1 MKTPAFWSEPN
12 FLSRL
17 LKPLGTVYAFATR
30 LRIGLGRPCKIGRPV
45 VCIGNLTA
53 GGTGKTPVAVAVAGL
68 LQQAGKNPF
77 FVSRGYGGTL
87 KNIMVDKEKHTASE
101 VGDEPLLLARRAP
114 VIVNPDRVA
123 GAQKAL
129 RSGAEVIVMDDGFQ
143 NPGLYKD
150 LSFLV
155 FDGGF
160 GIGNGLSVPAGPLRE
175 NFAAGLKRAHAAIIL
190 GEDKHNLSAKIAGIP
205 IFRGSVVPVRPEVS
219 NTDAVAFAGI
229 GRPEKFYQSL
239 RDLDMAPVETYDF
252 PDHHRYTPA
261 ELEKLIARGKEL
273 NADIFTTSKDYVKIP
288 LSLQKHFKVL
298 QIDIAWED
306 EAMLSGF
313 ILNKISRRG

>member
-17 LKPLGTVYAFATR
+17 LKPLGAAYAFATR

-87 KNIMVDKEKHTASE
+87 KNIMVDKERHTASE

-160 GIGNGLSVPAGPLRE
+160 GIGNGLSQHAGKALPVKDVVAQHQAHGVVPHKLLPDDKRLRQSIGRWLLGILE
-175 NFAAGLKRAHAAIIL
+175 THA
-190 GEDKHNLSAKIAGIP
+190 ELSA
-205 IFRGSVVPVRPEVS
+205 VS
-219 NTDAVAFAGI
+219 QQSLESGQI
-229 GRPEKFYQSL
+229 GRSADNKYLTNTRQHQY
-239 RDLDMAPVETYDF
+239 RYGVIN
-252 PDHHRYTPA
+252 HRFVINWQQ
-261 ELEKLIARGKEL
+261 L
-273 NADIFTTSKDYVKIP
+273 F
-288 LSLQKHFKVL
+288 
-298 QIDIAWED
+298 
-306 EAMLSGF
+306 
-313 ILNKISRRG
+313 

>member
-114 VIVNPDRVA
+114 SSSTLIVLPAPR
-123 GAQKAL
+123 
-129 RSGAEVIVMDDGFQ
+129 RPSGPV
-143 NPGLYKD
+143 PKL
-150 LSFLV
+150 LSWTTVSRIRDYIKICPSWFLTAV
-155 FDGGF
+155 SASATA
-160 GIGNGLSVPAGPLRE
+160 LSVPAGPLRE

-229 GRPEKFYQSL
+229 GRPEKFYASMREL
-239 RDLDMAPVETYDF
+239 GFNLVETVDF
-252 PDHHRYTPA
+252 PDHHRYTAA
-261 ELEKLIARGKEL
+261 ELNRLIDKARSKDAL
-273 NADIFTTSKDYVKIP
+273 LFTTAKDFVKIP
-288 LSLQKHFKVL
+288 TQMQKYFRVL
-298 QIDIAWED
+298 EIEIRWED
-306 EAMLSGF
+306 EAALSKF
-313 ILNKISRRG
+313 ILDNIR

>member
-1 MKTPAFWSEPN
+1 M
-12 FLSRL
+12 

-143 NPGLYKD
+143 NPGLY
-150 LSFLV
+150 
-155 FDGGF
+155 
-160 GIGNGLSVPAGPLRE
+160 
-175 NFAAGLKRAHAAIIL
+175 
-190 GEDKHNLSAKIAGIP
+190 
-205 IFRGSVVPVRPEVS
+205 
-219 NTDAVAFAGI
+219 
-229 GRPEKFYQSL
+229 
-239 RDLDMAPVETYDF
+239 
-252 PDHHRYTPA
+252 
-261 ELEKLIARGKEL
+261 
-273 NADIFTTSKDYVKIP
+273 
-288 LSLQKHFKVL
+288 
-298 QIDIAWED
+298 
-306 EAMLSGF
+306 
-313 ILNKISRRG
+313 

>member
-1 MKTPAFWSEPN
+1 
-12 FLSRL
+12 
-17 LKPLGTVYAFATR
+17 
-30 LRIGLGRPCKIGRPV
+30 
-45 VCIGNLTA
+45 
-53 GGTGKTPVAVAVAGL
+53 
-68 LQQAGKNPF
+68 
-77 FVSRGYGGTL
+77 
-87 KNIMVDKEKHTASE
+87 MVDKERHTASE

-205 IFRGSVVPVRPEVS
+205 ISGAQSFRFGRKCPIPTPSPLPASAVRK
-219 NTDAVAFAGI
+219 I
-229 GRPEKFYQSL
+229 L
-239 RDLDMAPVETYDF
+239 CL
-252 PDHHRYTPA
+252 H
-261 ELEKLIARGKEL
+261 AR
-273 NADIFTTSKDYVKIP
+273 TR
-288 LSLQKHFKVL
+288 LQP
-298 QIDIAWED
+298 
-306 EAMLSGF
+306 G
-313 ILNKISRRG
+313 

>member
-53 GGTGKTPVAVAVAGL
+53 GGTGKTPVAAAVAGL

-219 NTDAVAFAGI
+219 DTDAVAFAGI
-229 GRPEKFYQSL
+229 GRPEKFYASMREL
-239 RDLDMAPVETYDF
+239 GFNLVETVDF
-252 PDHHRYTPA
+252 PDHHRYTA
-261 ELEKLIARGKEL
+261 VEL
-273 NADIFTTSKDYVKIP
+273 NRLIDKARSKDALLFTTAKDFVKIP
-288 LSLQKHFKVL
+288 TQMQKYFRVL
-298 QIDIAWED
+298 EIEIRWED
-306 EAMLSGF
+306 EAALSKF
-313 ILNKISRRG
+313 ILDNIR

>member
-12 FLSRL
+12 FLSLPAETAGHSLCFCHSSAHR
-17 LKPLGTVYAFATR
+17 
-30 LRIGLGRPCKIGRPV
+30 LGRPCKIGRPV

-160 GIGNGLSVPAGPLRE
+160 GIGNGPVGSGRAAPRKLR
-175 NFAAGLKRAHAAIIL
+175 RRPQTRHAAIIL

-229 GRPEKFYQSL
+229 GRPEKFYASMREL
-239 RDLDMAPVETYDF
+239 GFNLVETVDF
-252 PDHHRYTPA
+252 PDHHRYTAA
-261 ELEKLIARGKEL
+261 ELNRLIDKARSKDAL
-273 NADIFTTSKDYVKIP
+273 LFTTAKDFVKIP
-288 LSLQKHFKVL
+288 TQMQKYFRVL
-298 QIDIAWED
+298 EIEIRWED
-306 EAMLSGF
+306 EAALSKF
-313 ILNKISRRG
+313 ILDNIR

>member
-114 VIVNPDRVA
+114 VIVNPDRIA

-160 GIGNGLSVPAGPLRE
+160 GIGNGLSVP
-175 NFAAGLKRAHAAIIL
+175 AIIL

-229 GRPEKFYQSL
+229 GRPEKFYASMREL
-239 RDLDMAPVETYDF
+239 GFNLVETVDF
-252 PDHHRYTPA
+252 PDHHRYTAA
-261 ELEKLIARGKEL
+261 ELNRLIDKARSKDAL
-273 NADIFTTSKDYVKIP
+273 LFTTAKDFVKIP
-288 LSLQKHFKVL
+288 TQMQKYFRVL
-298 QIDIAWED
+298 EIEIRWED
-306 EAMLSGF
+306 EAALSKF
-313 ILNKISRRG
+313 ILDNIR

>member
-229 GRPEKFYQSL
+229 GRPEKFL
-239 RDLDMAPVETYDF
+239 RL
-252 PDHHRYTPA
+252 H
-261 ELEKLIARGKEL
+261 AR
-273 NADIFTTSKDYVKIP
+273 TR
-288 LSLQKHFKVL
+288 LQP
-298 QIDIAWED
+298 
-306 EAMLSGF
+306 G
-313 ILNKISRRG
+313 

>member
-17 LKPLGTVYAFATR
+17 LKPLGAAYAFATR

-53 GGTGKTPVAVAVAGL
+53 GGTGKTPVAVAIAGL

-129 RSGAEVIVMDDGFQ
+129 RSGAEVIVMDDGKIALDGT
-143 NPGLYKD
+143 PKE
-150 LSFLV
+150 V
-155 FDGGF
+155 FTQ
-160 GIGNGLSVPAGPLRE
+160 VEPLRDM
-175 NFAAGLKRAHAAIIL
+175 GLTVPDTVDLLDRLRKDGLEVPLDALTVEECAAAITAAL
-190 GEDKHNLSAKIAGIP
+190 TKN
-205 IFRGSVVPVRPEVS
+205 
-219 NTDAVAFAGI
+219 
-229 GRPEKFYQSL
+229 
-239 RDLDMAPVETYDF
+239 
-252 PDHHRYTPA
+252 
-261 ELEKLIARGKEL
+261 
-273 NADIFTTSKDYVKIP
+273 
-288 LSLQKHFKVL
+288 
-298 QIDIAWED
+298 
-306 EAMLSGF
+306 
-313 ILNKISRRG
+313 

>member
-101 VGDEPLLLARRAP
+101 VGDEPLLLAGHRSSSTLIVLPAPRRPSGP
-114 VIVNPDRVA
+114 VPKLLSWTTVSRIRDYIKICPFWFLTAVSASATACRFRPDR
-123 GAQKAL
+123 
-129 RSGAEVIVMDDGFQ
+129 
-143 NPGLYKD
+143 
-150 LSFLV
+150 
-155 FDGGF
+155 
-160 GIGNGLSVPAGPLRE
+160 
-175 NFAAGLKRAHAAIIL
+175 
-190 GEDKHNLSAKIAGIP
+190 SAKTSPPASNAP
-205 IFRGSVVPVRPEVS
+205 MRQLSSVRT
-219 NTDAVAFAGI
+219 NI
-229 GRPEKFYQSL
+229 
-239 RDLDMAPVETYDF
+239 
-252 PDHHRYTPA
+252 
-261 ELEKLIARGKEL
+261 I
-273 NADIFTTSKDYVKIP
+273 
-288 LSLQKHFKVL
+288 
-298 QIDIAWED
+298 
-306 EAMLSGF
+306 
-313 ILNKISRRG
+313 